1 MDVLSSLT
9 FVLSWK
15 LSCKIT
21 GFSLCQEIKEKLN
34 QLKEATLKKKAE
46 AGTLGNGVG
55 PLHSDRKRL
64 SSSSKS

>member
-21 GFSLCQEIKEKLN
+21 GFSLYRQIKEKLN
-34 QLKEATLKKKAE
+34 QLKEGTIKKKAE

-55 PLHSDRKRL
+55 PLQSARKFV
-64 SSSSKS
+64 